1 MRLNIMN
8 YNKEYF
14 TGLLK
19 DLVLPLKKYYS
30 PKGANL
36 YLGHTGAA
44 FEDRTIPME
53 GFSRILWGL
62 VPLWAGGGDFEGFA
76 DIYTKGLSAGTDPS
90 SEEYWG
96 DFRNYDQK
104 FVEIAAIAYGLLL
117 APDKLWEPLD
127 DNTKKNL
134 AAYLKLSND
143 YEVSDNNW
151 RMFPVLVN
159 LALKSLSQ
167 PYDQNLIDY
176 GLERLDS
183 FYLGNGW
190 YKDGVTEQ
198 RDYYIPFALH
208 FYSLIYSKVCEKDDP
223 ERCALYKERAA
234 EFAKTYIYWFDNK
247 GRGLVY
253 GRSLTYRFAQ
263 IAFWSACVYAD
274 VQVFNH
280 SIIKG
285 IIVRH
290 FEEWF
295 SHPITD
301 NGGVLTIGYRY
312 PNLHMSESY
321 NSPDSPY
328 WSLKAFIL
336 LALPDNHS
344 FWQAE
349 AAPLPIKPVNSIL
362 QKEAQLVLQH
372 DGSKVTA
379 LTPGRLHYNIH
390 VHVSEKYCKF
400 AYSSEFGFSV
410 PRSNK
415 FFNQSGADSTLS
427 FEIDGYI
434 FTRSLSLKTCVEEE
448 HLFSLWSPFKGIEV
462 ETILIPIEGGHIRRH
477 KIASDYDC
485 IARDAGF
492 SVSCVSGVDCT
503 SYEENGVV
511 TVKNN
516 FSFCS
521 VESTTGGKCEVVSF
535 HPNTS
540 LVYQKTATPLAS
552 YEIKKGVT
560 EIETIVKY

>member
-1 MRLNIMN
+1 MN
-8 YNKEYF
+8 YDKEYF
-14 TGLLK
+14 VKLLEK
-19 DLVLPLKKYYS
+19 LVLPLKQHYS

-44 FEDRTIPME
+44 YEDRTIPME
-53 GFSRILWGL
+53 GFSRVLWGL
-62 VPLWAGGGDFEGFA
+62 VPLWAGGGNIDGFSE
-76 DIYTKGLSAGTDPS
+76 IYASGLTAGTDPS
-90 SEEYWG
+90 SDEYWG
-96 DFRNYDQK
+96 GFRKGDQK
-104 FVEIAAIAYGLLL
+104 FVEIAAISYGLLL
-117 APDKLWEPLD
+117 APDKLWEPLSD
-127 DNTKKNL
+127 TAKENL
-134 AAYLKLSND
+134 SAYLRLSNN

-159 LALKSLSQ
+159 LALKSLNQ
-167 PYDQNLIDY
+167 PYDQHLIDY

-208 FYSLIYSKVCEKDDP
+208 FYSLIYAKVCANDDP
-223 ERCALYKERAA
+223 ERCALFKERA
-234 EFAKTYIYWFDNK
+234 EGFAKEYIYWFDSK
-247 GRGLVY
+247 GRALVY

-263 IAFWSACVYAD
+263 AAFWSACLYAD
-274 VQVFNH
+274 VDVF
-280 SIIKG
+280 SYGIVKG

-295 SHPITD
+295 QNPITD

-321 NSPDSPY
+321 NSPGSPY

-336 LALPDNHS
+336 LALPDEHP

-349 AAPLPIKPVNSIL
+349 AEPLPQLNKNKFL
-362 QKEAQLVLQH
+362 KEAQMIIQH
-372 DGSKVTA
+372 DGDKVTA

-415 FFNQSGADSTLS
+415 FFNHAAPDSTLS

-434 FTRSLSLKTCVEEE
+434 FTRRLSLKTNVEEDKI
-448 HLFSLWSPFKGIEV
+448 LSLWSPFKGIMV
-462 ETILIPIEGGHIRRH
+462 ETTLIPIEGGHIRRH
-477 KIASDYDC
+477 KITSDYDC

-492 SVSCVSGVDCT
+492 SVSCVEGTDCT
-503 SYEENGVV
+503 SYGDDNSV

-516 FSFCS
+516 FSFCT
-521 VESTTGGKCEVVSF
+521 VESGTGGKPEVVSF

-540 LVYQKTATPLAS
+540 LAYQKTATPLVV
-552 YEIKKGVT
+552 YDIKKGAT
-560 EIETIVKY
+560 EFETIVKY

>member
-1 MRLNIMN
+1 MSTV
-8 YNKEYF
+8 YNKKYF
-14 TGLLK
+14 TDLLEK
-19 DLVLPLKKYYS
+19 LVLPLKEHYS
-30 PKGANL
+30 EECANL

-44 FEDRTIPME
+44 FED
-53 GFSRILWGL
+53 
-62 VPLWAGGGDFEGFA
+62 
-76 DIYTKGLSAGTDPS
+76 
-90 SEEYWG
+90 
-96 DFRNYDQK
+96 
-104 FVEIAAIAYGLLL
+104 AIAYGLLL

-127 DNTKKNL
+127 DNVKKNL
-134 AAYLKLSND
+134 ADFLLLSNS

-151 RMFPVLVN
+151 RLFPVLVN

-167 PYDQNLIDY
+167 PYDQHLIDF

-183 FYLGNGW
+183 YYLGNGW

-208 FYSLIYSKVCEKDDP
+208 FYSLIYAKVCLKSDP
-223 ERCALYKERAA
+223 ERSALYKERAA
-234 EFAKTYIYWFDNK
+234 EFAKQYIYWFDDK
-247 GRGLVY
+247 GRALVY

-263 IAFWSACVYAD
+263 AAFWSACIYAD
-274 VQVFNH
+274 VPVFSH
-280 SIIKG
+280 GIIKG

-312 PNLHMSESY
+312 TNLHMSESY
-321 NSPDSPY
+321 NSPGSPY

-336 LALPDNHS
+336 LALPGNHP

-349 AAPLPIKPVNSIL
+349 PLPFPLFDQYQTVL
-362 QKEAQLVLQH
+362 QSEAQLIIQH
-372 DGSKVTA
+372 SGNAVTA
-379 LTPGRLHYNIH
+379 LTPGRLHYINH

-434 FTRSLSLKTCVEEE
+434 FTRRLSLKISVKENS
-448 HLFSLWSPFKGIEV
+448 LFSLWSPFKGIKV
-462 ETILIPIEGGHIRRH
+462 ETTLIPIEGGHIRRH
-477 KIASDYDC
+477 KVTSDYDC

-492 SVSCVSGVDCT
+492 SVSCVDGAECT
-503 SYEENGVV
+503 SFESNGVV

-521 VESTTGGKCEVVSF
+521 VESTTGGTPEVVSF

-540 LVYQKTATPLAS
+540 LVYQKTATPFVS
-552 YEIKKGVT
+552 YKIKKGIT
-560 EIETIVKY
+560 ELETIVKY

>member
-1 MRLNIMN
+1 MC
-8 YNKEYF
+8 YNKKYF
-14 TGLLK
+14 VDLLEK
-19 DLVLPLKKYYS
+19 LILPLKQHYS
-30 PKGANL
+30 PEYANL

-44 FEDRTIPME
+44 YEDCVIPME

-62 VPLWAGGGDFEGFA
+62 VPLWAGGGNIDDFSE
-76 DIYTKGLSAGTDPS
+76 IYAKGLSSGTNPS
-90 SEEYWG
+90 SKEYWG
-96 DFRNYDQK
+96 EFRNFDQK
-104 FVEIAAIAYGLLL
+104 FVEIAAIAFGLLL
-117 APDKLWEPLD
+117 APDKLWDPLD
-127 DNTKKNL
+127 DTAKENL
-134 AAYLKLSND
+134 ASYLRLSNN

-151 RMFPVLVN
+151 RLFPVLVN
-159 LALKSLSQ
+159 LALKSLDQ

-190 YKDGVTEQ
+190 YKDGAAGPC
-198 RDYYIPFALH
+198 DYYIPFALH
-208 FYSLIYSKVCEKDDP
+208 FYSLIYSKVCADTDSN
-223 ERCALYKERAA
+223 RCALYKERAA
-234 EFAKTYIYWFDNK
+234 DFAKKYIYWFDKK
-247 GRGLVY
+247 GRALVY

-263 IAFWSACVYAD
+263 VAFWSACVYAD
-274 VQVFNH
+274 VPIFTH

-295 SHPITD
+295 SNPITD

-336 LALPDNHS
+336 LALPDDHP

-349 AAPLPIKPVNSIL
+349 IAPLPLPNSTVL
-362 QKEAQLVLQH
+362 QKEAQLIIQN
-372 DGSKVTA
+372 DGNKVTA

-390 VHVSEKYCKF
+390 VHMSEKYCKF

-415 FFNQSGADSTLS
+415 IFNQSGADSSLS

-434 FTRSLSLKTCVEEE
+434 FTRRLSLKISVEEN
-448 HLFSLWSPFKGIEV
+448 LILSLWSPFQGIEV
-462 ETILIPIEGGHIRRH
+462 ETTLIPIEGGHIRRH
-477 KIASDYDC
+477 KITSNYDC

-492 SVSCVSGVDCT
+492 SVSCIEGADCT
-503 SYEENGVV
+503 SYGDDTSV

-521 VESTTGGKCEVVSF
+521 VESTTGGKPEVVSF

-540 LVYQKTATPLAS
+540 LVYQKTATPFVS
-552 YEIKKGVT
+552 YEIKKGTT